1 MEIINTLVDI
11 SKNSINEYWNLDVID
26 KIYFIPKKVNKDLIE
41 EKSNDEKYLGK
52 LDKTIKFNNEVNVVD
67 IVNGMFQDFVKD
79 TGYELGDGKL
89 YIIVGLDTT
98 TIYST
103 NVDGEDVTVLCLEA
117 INGDLDNL
125 RMLLAHEYTHF
136 IRKDL
141 LKKDIFEECIGERI
155 ITEGIASNYS
165 REMVPDM
172 KDSDYTIVYDET
184 VEWVSKNVIVIEN
197 IIRNNL
203 NDNSLMSLLFY
214 MFAKID
220 IKDMP
225 VRCGYVYGYFK
236 VKEYLERNNLYIKDI
251 IGIDWKEI
259 LNYK

>member
-11 SKNSINEYWNLDVID
+11 SKNSINEYWKLDVID

-67 IVNGMFQDFVKD
+67 TINGMFQDFIKD

-117 INGDLDNL
+117 INGKFDNL

-184 VEWVSKNVIVIEN
+184 VEWVSNNVTVIEN

>member
-11 SKNSINEYWNLDVID
+11 SKNNINEYWNSDIID
-26 KIYFIPKKVNKDLIE
+26 KIYFIPKKVNKDKIN
-41 EKSNDEKYLGK
+41 EKCNDEKYLEK
-52 LDKTIKFNNEVNVVD
+52 LDKTLEFNNSVD
-67 IVNGMFQDFVKD
+67 VIDTVKEMFQDFVKD
-79 TGYELGDGKL
+79 TSYKLGTGKL
-89 YIIVGLDTT
+89 YVIVGLDTT

-103 NVDGEDVTVLCLEA
+103 NILGEDVTVLCLEA
-117 INGDLDNL
+117 INGKLDNL

-165 REMVPDM
+165 REMVSG
-172 KDSDYTIVYDET
+172 KKESEYTIVPDET
-184 VEWVSKNVIVIEN
+184 VEWVNNNITVIED
-197 IIRNNL
+197 IIKNNL
-203 NDNSLMSLLFY
+203 SDNSLMSLLFY

-236 VKEYLERNNLYIKDI
+236 VKEYLEHNNLYIKDI

-259 LNYK
+259 LNCK